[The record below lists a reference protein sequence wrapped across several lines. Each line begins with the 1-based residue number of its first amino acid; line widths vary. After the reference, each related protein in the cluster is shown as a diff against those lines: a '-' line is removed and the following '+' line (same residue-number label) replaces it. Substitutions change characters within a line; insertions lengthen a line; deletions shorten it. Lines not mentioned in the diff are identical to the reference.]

1 MRWSFRVCV
10 GSRYLWGVP
19 RIFERKTFND
29 HLITNDGNVFI
40 CRKPCP
46 FMFREQSIRSSRDW
60 RRNEN
65 SIMSKN
71 CFVFIDLLSKFHK
84 KAKIKHGLK
93 SNWELE
99 KAKIA
104 VVIRVVYTSAVLECH
119 GDSTEGWGEDTR
131 NTPNTSIGFLHR
143 LAKFTYW
150 NNSAYDNVVYPRTSV
165 IASKWCKFWTI

>member
-1 MRWSFRVCV
+1 MLYDALSFRLNFYQTTTDHTCSSEVQTGWLFPLNIPVYQYHEHKVRWDNRFESVCV

-40 CRKPCP
+40 CRKSCP

-99 KAKIA
+99 KA
-104 VVIRVVYTSAVLECH
+104 
-119 GDSTEGWGEDTR
+119 
-131 NTPNTSIGFLHR
+131 
-143 LAKFTYW
+143 
-150 NNSAYDNVVYPRTSV
+150 
-165 IASKWCKFWTI
+165 